1 MYINFLHIKLT
12 IMKNLKHTILLVL
25 CIVGFQLTIAQPTP
39 PNGKKWEKVDVLSDE
54 FNGNSLNTS
63 KWLIND
69 PQWEGRRPARFETS
83 SVSVSGGNLKISAS
97 KKSNPFNGWTHSG
110 GLVRAKTRS
119 LYGYYETRM
128 KANKTFMSSTFW
140 LINKRNEFTGCDFR
154 TTELDITETVGVNSN
169 GANWVNNTIR
179 NMNSNTHSR
188 GTSCNSTPVGIKGA
202 KAALGGQSW
211 QAYHTYG
218 VWWKSKTEV
227 LFYLD
232 GKFVNKVT
240 PAADFNLP
248 MYLRMVVE
256 TYDWNP
262 PKAGAD
268 GMNDSAANRTTL
280 YDWVR
285 SYKLVDCNSNCG
297 GNPDPGS
304 SGTVTMKGQSINK
317 FISSENGNR
326 SMRAVSNSAGGQEKF
341 IVKSEGNGTVSFK
354 GNNGKYVSSEDGKKA
369 MNCNRNAVGAWEK
382 FTLVPQGGNVYAIR
396 GNNGKYVSHENGSN
410 NGINCNRNAIG
421 SWEKFV
427 INGLNKS
434 KEFTTDNAPLERKVT
449 TYPNPIKANGTL
461 NMSFELQEETKI
473 AVTLYN
479 IAGQQVLKSNLGTF
493 KAGSHDL
500 KLFDRSKSFSNG
512 IYILKV
518 KMNDIETL
526 ERLNFR

>member
-1 MYINFLHIKLT
+1 
-12 IMKNLKHTILLVL
+12 MKNLKQTILLVL
-25 CIVGFQLTIAQPTP
+25 CIVGFQLTIAQPAP

-97 KKSNPFNGWTHSG
+97 KKSNPFSGWTHSG

-188 GTSCNSTPVGIKGA
+188 GTSCNSTPVGVKGA
-202 KAALGGQSW
+202 NAALGGQSW

-227 LFYLD
+227 LLYLD
-232 GKFVNKVT
+232 GKFVNKIT

-262 PKAGAD
+262 PKAG
-268 GMNDSAANRTTL
+268 
-280 YDWVR
+280 
-285 SYKLVDCNSNCG
+285 
-297 GNPDPGS
+297 PGS
-304 SGTVTMKGQSINK
+304 LVSLQGNNGKYA
-317 FISSENGNR
+317 SSENGSKAMNCNR
-326 SMRAVSNSAGGQEKF
+326 SSAQSWEKF
-341 IVKSEGNGTVSFK
+341 NLSVIGNVNGSDLVTLQ
-354 GNNGKYVSSEDGKKA
+354 GNNGKYVSSENGLKDV
-369 MNCNRNAVGAWEK
+369 MCNRSAVGAWEK
-382 FTLVPQGGNVYAIR
+382 FVLINHGNNVYSFR
-396 GNNGKYVSHENGSN
+396 GNNGKYLSSENGNKAMTCSRSSM
-410 NGINCNRNAIG
+410 GD
-421 SWEKFV
+421 WEKFK
-427 INGLNKS
+427 ISFGLRSTESEVESLRNITG
-434 KEFTTDNAPLERKVT
+434 EIA
-449 TYPNPIKANGTL
+449 TYPNPIHIDSPL
-461 NMSFELQEETKI
+461 SMSFKLGEKTTI
-473 AVTLYN
+473 SVALYN
-479 IAGQQVLKSNLGTF
+479 AVGQEVLSNELGTF
-493 KAGSHDL
+493 KAGNHDL
-500 KLFDRSKSFSNG
+500 ELFTRSSKLSSG
-512 IYILKV
+512 IYMLKI
-518 KMNDIETL
+518 KMNDNVTVD
-526 ERLNFR
+526 RLVFN